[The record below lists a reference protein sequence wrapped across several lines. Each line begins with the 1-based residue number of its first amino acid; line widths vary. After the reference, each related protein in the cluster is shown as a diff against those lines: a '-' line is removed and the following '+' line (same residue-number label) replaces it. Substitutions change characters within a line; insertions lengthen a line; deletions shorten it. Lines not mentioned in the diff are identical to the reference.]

1 MFVRKRT
8 LSTATALAVLVSSAA
23 LVVGTAGS
31 AAADSSKV
39 LPLKSAGDIVVDGVH
54 RKVFVSDPVTGRV
67 VATDYSGNV
76 LTTVPELYGVTGLA
90 LSADSG
96 RLYAAVPSVDAIVA
110 LDTTTMAEQAR
121 YATGEGTDPQF
132 LALAGGKIWFGY
144 GTGAD
149 GSIGSLDVSGTDPV
163 VALDQDAETDYAG
176 APRLAVSPTEPNT
189 VAAAGSYDRGFA
201 LATYDVT
208 TGTAARTSRNT
219 SGLTGQ
225 TNDLAYTPDGK
236 RIVTANPGKVHH
248 VWQASDLTEVGTYT
262 STEHGTSVA
271 IAPDG
276 TVAAG
281 SDAPYGKDVFVYR
294 PGQTT
299 AVRQYDFPVTG
310 TTSAGDGLVNGG
322 LAWEPGGS
330 RLFAVTDNWDS
341 NVRLHVLDEPT
352 KSAPAVAV
360 KAPATAALGKALT
373 VSGTVSGTLA
383 LPVGTPLVVTRYD
396 SESPKGKSLGTKK
409 LAAKGAFSFTDT
421 PAVAG
426 NVTYKVA
433 YAGSTTHSAA
443 SGSSVVK
450 VAYSRTAL
458 KIDRNNLTV
467 NYGTNV
473 TYTATLGSTYKNR
486 TVEIWAD
493 PWGPEPKR
501 LLKRGK
507 VNAKGQLATVLRMTR
522 DTTVSA
528 VFTGDARFGKAE
540 AKSGVRTRAGVT
552 TSLSG
557 HYKWTKF
564 GKTNYQTFH
573 QTTDPL
579 ITTWINAYPGRYTRL
594 DLEFYSQGRWVS
606 GEPEYFPLDSAGKS
620 YVTLDGDGAAGYR
633 FRLRS
638 VYVDGYNGDIANTT
652 SYGPWKY
659 FNFTK

>member
-1 MFVRKRT
+1 VSVRKRT

-23 LVVGTAGS
+23 LVVGTAVS

-54 RKVFVSDPVTGRV
+54 RKVFVSDPVTGRI

-76 LTTVPELYGVTGLA
+76 LSTARELYGVTGLA

-96 RLYAAVPSVDAIVA
+96 RLYAAVPSVDSIVQF
-110 LDTTTMAEQAR
+110 DTTTMDEQAR

-144 GTGAD
+144 GTESD
-149 GSIGSLDVSGTDPV
+149 GSIGSLDVSGAEPV
-163 VALDQDAETDYAG
+163 VALDQDAETDYSG
-176 APRLAVSPTEPNT
+176 APRLAVSPVNPNAI
-189 VAAAGSYDRGFA
+189 AAAGSYYHRFA

-208 TGTAARTSRNT
+208 TGTATRTSRNT
-219 SGLTGQ
+219 SALTGQ
-225 TNDLAYTPDGK
+225 TNDLAYTPDGN
-236 RIVTANPGKVHH
+236 RIITANPGNAHH
-248 VWQASDLTEVGTYT
+248 VWQASDLTEAGAYA
-262 STEHGTSVA
+262 SKEHGTSVA

-281 SDAPYGKDVFVYR
+281 SDAPYDKDVFVYR

-299 AVRQYDFPVTG
+299 SVRSYDFPVTG

-352 KSAPAVAV
+352 KSAPTVAV

-373 VSGTVSGTLA
+373 VSGTVSGSLS
-383 LPVGTPLVVTRYD
+383 LPTGTPLTVTRFD

-426 NVTYKVA
+426 NVTYKVT

-443 SGSSVVK
+443 SGSALVK
-450 VAYSRTAL
+450 VAYNKTAV
-458 KIDRNNLTV
+458 KIDRNNTTV

-473 TYTATLGSTYKNR
+473 TYTATLGATYKNR

-493 PWGPEPKR
+493 PWGAEPKR

-507 VNAKGQLATVLRMTR
+507 VNAKGQLSTTLRMTR

-528 VFTGDARFGKAE
+528 VFTGDARYGKAE
-540 AKSGVRTRAGVT
+540 AKSGVRTRAGIT
-552 TSLSG
+552 TSLSR
-557 HYKWTKF
+557 HYKWTKI
-564 GKTNYQTFH
+564 GNTQYQTFH
-573 QTTDPL
+573 QTADPL
-579 ITTWINAYPGRYTRL
+579 ITTWINAYPGRYARI
-594 DLEFYSQGRWVS
+594 DLESYYQGRWYS
-606 GEPEYFPLDSAGKS
+606 GASEFFELGPDGKV
-620 YVTLDGDGAAGYR
+620 YVAIDGDGAAGYR
-633 FRLRS
+633 FRVRS

-652 SYGPWKY
+652 TYGAWKY